1 MVFWSM
7 ESMEKLKKGIIMSE
21 EEQLKLGN
29 QICFPIYS
37 VSRLITKAYKPYLEK
52 MGLTYPQYLV
62 LLVLWEHGKLSVNQI
77 GEKLLLNTNT
87 LSPLIKRME
96 KMDLLKRARS
106 KKDERSVLVGLT
118 EKGLSYKADATPIP
132 QKLLKSLLS
141 EEVELTDVMLLKD
154 TLDKWIAILS
164 EKSES

>member
-1 MVFWSM
+1 MT
-7 ESMEKLKKGIIMSE
+7 EK
-21 EEQLKLGN
+21 EQLKLSN

-77 GEKLLLNTNT
+77 GEKLILNTNT

-96 KMDLLKRARS
+96 KMDLLKRERS
-106 KKDERSVLVGLT
+106 EKDERSVLVELT
-118 EKGLSYKADATPIP
+118 QKGIAYKNDAAPVP
-132 QKLLKSLLS
+132 EKLLKSLLS

-154 TLDKWIAILS
+154 TLEKWIDILS
-164 EKSES
+164 KQSKV

>member
-1 MVFWSM
+1 M
-7 ESMEKLKKGIIMSE
+7 EE
-21 EEQLKLGN
+21 EEQLKLNN

-52 MGLTYPQYLV
+52 MGLTYPQHLV
-62 LLVLWEHGKLSVNQI
+62 LLVLWEHGKLSMNQI

-96 KMDLLKRARS
+96 KMKLLKRKRS
-106 KKDERSVLVGLT
+106 ELDERSVLVELT
-118 EKGLSYKADATPIP
+118 EKGISYKTDAAPIP
-132 QKLLKSLLS
+132 QKLLNSLLS
-141 EEVELTDVMLLKD
+141 EDVELTDVMLLKD

-164 EKSES
+164 QRSER

>member
-1 MVFWSM
+1 
-7 ESMEKLKKGIIMSE
+7 MEKFKILMIMK

-62 LLVLWEHGKLSVNQI
+62 LLVLWEHGELSMNQI

-96 KMDLLKRARS
+96 KMNLLKRARS
-106 KKDERSVLVGLT
+106 EQDERSVLVGLT
-118 EKGLSYKADATPIP
+118 ERGISYKSDAAPVP
-132 QKLLKSLLS
+132 EKLLKSLLS

-154 TLDKWIAILS
+154 TLDKWIDILS
-164 EKSES
+164 KKEKIRED

>member
-1 MVFWSM
+1 MM
-7 ESMEKLKKGIIMSE
+7 EE
-21 EEQLKLGN
+21 EEQLKLSN

-62 LLVLWEHGKLSVNQI
+62 LLVLWEHEKLSMNQI
-77 GEKLLLNTNT
+77 GERLLLNTNT

-96 KMDLLKRARS
+96 KMNLLKRTRS
-106 KKDERSVLVGLT
+106 EQDERSVLVKLT
-118 EKGLSYKADATPIP
+118 EKGISYKAYAAPVP

-164 EKSES
+164 ERSEN